1 MHQTR
6 CTLIRVPPPL
16 PRPSPPGSVAGRSL
30 VLALTVHVGAVIWLA
45 ARPAP
50 PRTGAVAAP
59 GEIDLS
65 DEALPRTDTTQIP
78 AAVPAPIA
86 HHGNLGSIERASPAS
101 HGGPAPPAPRP
112 PAPPDWGPGDWG
124 PGDRGPG
131 IGAAVPQEV
140 TDAGPPR
147 ATATLSLEAMG
158 MGGPNRFLRGNANTD
173 EVATDRER
181 AEARVT
187 HAMLQPLAER
197 DGALGLGPEGP
208 FLSAMQSSVYG
219 SHLPLRGQAT
229 IDLEFESGGGLRT
242 ATVVSSDAAADDWAE
257 VLAQARAQTT
267 RREGSRGRGQRVRIA
282 VSTDKLM
289 PSGRHPGVA
298 VDVLGVPLKEGEG
311 PKSTKL
317 SVLGRP
323 KVVMLDAGVIA
334 LPMLV
339 VPLAELNA
347 DPADLGAAPR
357 RVVHTRVV
365 SRQVL

>member
-1 MHQTR
+1 M
-6 CTLIRVPPPL
+6 
-16 PRPSPPGSVAGRSL
+16 
-30 VLALTVHVGAVIWLA
+30 IWLA
-45 ARPAP
+45 ARPEP
-50 PRTGAVAAP
+50 PRTTAVAVP

-65 DEALPRTDTTQIP
+65 DDQPPTESPQLPTAAP
-78 AAVPAPIA
+78 AAIVRLA
-86 HHGNLGSIERASPAS
+86 HRGSTEGVSPS
-101 HGGPAPPAPRP
+101 TRGGQTP
-112 PAPPDWGPGDWG
+112 PAPPDWGPETG
-124 PGDRGPG
+124 
-131 IGAAVPQEV
+131 GAEPQEV

-158 MGGPNRFLRGNANTD
+158 MGGRNRFLGGNANTD

-208 FLSAMQSSVYG
+208 FLAAMQSSVYG

-242 ATVVSSDAAADDWAE
+242 ATLVSSDAAADDWAE
-257 VLAQARAQTT
+257 VLAQARAQTA

-282 VSTDKLM
+282 VSTDKLI

-298 VDVLGVPLKEGEG
+298 VDVLGVPLKQGEG
-311 PKSTKL
+311 PKSTKV
-317 SVLGRP
+317 SVLGPP
-323 KVVMLDAGVIA
+323 KVVMVDAGGVA

-339 VPLAELNA
+339 VPLAELDA

-357 RVVHTRVV
+357 RVVHTRVI

>member
-1 MHQTR
+1 
-6 CTLIRVPPPL
+6 
-16 PRPSPPGSVAGRSL
+16 
-30 VLALTVHVGAVIWLA
+30 VLALTVHVGALLWLA

-50 PRTGAVAAP
+50 PGTAAIAIP

-65 DEALPRTDTTQIP
+65 DQSDEELPRKEATQTP
-78 AAVPAPIA
+78 AAVPEAIA
-86 HHGNLGSIERASPAS
+86 HLGNLGSTERASPATN
-101 HGGPAPPAPRP
+101 GGPTPAPQP
-112 PAPPDWGPGDWG
+112 PAPPDWGPGMG
-124 PGDRGPG
+124 
-131 IGAAVPQEV
+131 GAEPQEL

-158 MGGPNRFLRGNANTD
+158 MGGPNRFLRGDANTD

-208 FLSAMQSSVYG
+208 FLAAMQSSVYG

-229 IDLEFESGGGLRT
+229 IDLEFESSGGLRT
-242 ATVVSSDAAADDWAE
+242 ATVVSSDAAGDEWAE
-257 VLAQARAQTT
+257 VLAQARARTA
-267 RREGSRGRGQRVRIA
+267 RREGARGRGQRVRIA
-282 VSTDKLM
+282 VTTDKLM

-298 VDVLGVPLKEGEG
+298 VDVLGVPLKQGEG
-311 PKSTKL
+311 PKSTKV
-317 SVLGRP
+317 SVLGPP

-339 VPLAELNA
+339 VPVAELNA